1 MELVRFRSLFIN
13 LINNMNNFNL
23 LNYDVMRSVE
33 EHTYVLQ
40 DDNGKLVYKEWIDE
54 KGEVVDSVLRDKDGY
69 TIDDWEM
76 YDKVQ
81 NFIENQKE
89 I

>member
-1 MELVRFRSLFIN
+1 
-13 LINNMNNFNL
+13 MNNFNL
-23 LNYDVMRSVE
+23 LHHDVMSCVE
-33 EHTYVLQ
+33 EHTYILQ

-69 TIDDWEM
+69 AIEDWEL

-81 NFIENQKE
+81 NFIDSLNNK
-89 I
+89 

>member
-1 MELVRFRSLFIN
+1 MKKFT
-13 LINNMNNFNL
+13 L
-23 LNYDVMRSVE
+23 LSHDVTRPVE
-33 EHTYVLQ
+33 EHTYILQ

-69 TIDDWEM
+69 TIEDWEL

>member
-1 MELVRFRSLFIN
+1 
-13 LINNMNNFNL
+13 MNNFNL
-23 LNYDVMRSVE
+23 LNHDVMRSVE
-33 EHTYVLQ
+33 EHTYILQ

-69 TIDDWEM
+69 AIEDWEL

-81 NFIENQKE
+81 NFIDNLNGK
-89 I
+89 